1 MIYVYVYSFF
11 IEIFSHFHSF
21 ACSAD
26 DSESLKIVGTLADS
40 CPSTPQ
46 TPISSSNPFEF
57 DIGWVFGTGDV
68 TTETITVGACSI
80 DKINGVDGR
89 VKNVRDALEAD
100 LGTELYNSVIKEV
113 GLVGTSSL
121 FIAFDPEVSKIE
133 LTQNNTVNPFGL
145 RNSIQKKRAFQF
157 ATGLTEVS
165 AELALGGSA
174 DIAAKVGPIE
184 AEASIDAGITGTLV
198 LSAGSKGVLLPVNEW
213 LSKMK
218 NITLPE
224 NAGFGTAKVTLDGS
238 FDVIAS
244 ALGFEVSTTGRLA
257 KPFVLDLMNRTA
269 ISTQKPQVILD
280 IDLPNIGDLR
290 NLSFKDVIKL
300 LQVRAQVHLCL

>member
-1 MIYVYVYSFF
+1 MGIL
-11 IEIFSHFHSF
+11 
-21 ACSAD
+21 AD
-26 DSESLKIVGTLADS
+26 ADPDADS
-40 CPSTPQ
+40 CPSTPE
-46 TPISSSNPFEF
+46 ISSSNPFEF
-57 DIGWVFGTGDV
+57 DIGWVVGTGDV
-68 TTETITVGACSI
+68 NIRTVNVTSCST
-80 DKINGVDGR
+80 KEINGVDGR
-89 VKNVRDALEAD
+89 VKKIRDALRGA
-100 LGTELYNSVIKEV
+100 LGIGLYNSVIKEV

-133 LTQNNTVNPFGL
+133 LTQNTTVNPFGL
-145 RNSIQKKRAFQF
+145 KNSIQKKRAFQF

-165 AELALGGSA
+165 AELALGGFA

-184 AEASIDAGITGTLV
+184 AEASIEAGITGSVL

-244 ALGFEVSTTGRLA
+244 ALGFDVSATGRLA

-269 ISTQKPQVILD
+269 IRTQTPQVILD

-300 LQVRAQVHLCL
+300 LQVCAQMHVCL